1 MTIAT
6 TKRMKAIFKGL
17 FLGLY
22 LSSSCPDLSAQALKS
37 SDEALAAVQAEL
49 LRIDALDGQQDGALN
64 FAGKALN
71 DRANFLYFNLISK
84 LSYKMRQSGETPA
97 LTQHYLQTLREDL
110 RGIHGGNFQ
119 YLSSYEQYFDLLDRL
134 FTTTQAEKALEVVK
148 NRALTAL
155 KALPYI
161 TPRKWAADFLQY
173 AAGVYPYEVL
183 RVYLDFSREAY
194 ALPVLEKVARQD
206 PNAMK
211 QYMSG
216 YHPVNMLIQTST
228 DPVVLKLYEIFE
240 RYGSRAQSFTLIH
253 WVMEGKMTLEDAE
266 ALTRNEDVYY
276 AKLVELR
283 KKQDIL
289 GSYSVDQELS
299 DRSLAQIRQINLLHD
314 ESDAVRF
321 ASVNKSSAE
330 ELYSLMVYSQEEVF
344 TSSFLGLY
352 KRFMQRR
359 PDSSGYGFLKRM
371 GMNRFRTFIKMC
383 AGYNAL
389 MPFLK
394 TMQPFER
401 VALIDQIVKGL
412 DKTGGNLGPAV
423 EVADI
428 YGSITDTVLKEEF
441 TRKLEA
447 ELRRCVGEQNEYGIR
462 LYGLLY
468 KLCGK
473 DPLPIAGATYNFSI
487 PELTKI
493 DNKLLFPDAT
503 NMQLHVFYD
512 DEDGEGSYRGFIQ
525 TYISDAAN
533 WKLTDQ
539 GKWVLIESVK
549 GQKVQLYVNKP
560 AEQESALVLLEEK
573 FEKDKR
579 YPDVVVHRGHSY
591 HLTGTISHLH
601 PGTRIAILGSCG
613 GYQNISRVLENAGDA
628 QIVSSKQIGTRTV
641 NDVLL
646 KEMNEMLRKGEA
658 YDWQVLWN
666 RLNPKLASNPRWAD
680 YIPPYRNLG
689 VRFIKAFQQI

>member
-1 MTIAT
+1 MIAS
-6 TKRMKAIFKGL
+6 MKPMKSLFRSLVFLCCL
-17 FLGLY
+17 FLPGKQLA
-22 LSSSCPDLSAQALKS
+22 AQALKNP
-37 SDEALAAVQAEL
+37 DEALAAVQAEL
-49 LRIDALDGQQDGALN
+49 LRIDALDGQQDGVLN
-64 FAGKALN
+64 FAGKTMN

-84 LSYKMRQSGETPA
+84 LAYKMRQSGETPA
-97 LTQHYLQTLREDL
+97 MTLHYLQTLREDL
-110 RGIHGGNFQ
+110 RGIHSGNFQ
-119 YLSSYEQYFDLLDRL
+119 FLSSYEQYFDLLDRL
-134 FTTTQAEKALEVVK
+134 FSATQTDKALELTK
-148 NRALTAL
+148 NRALVAL

-183 RVYLDFSREAY
+183 RVYLDFAREDY

-216 YHPVNMLIQTST
+216 YHPVNMLIQTSQ
-228 DPVVLKLYEIFE
+228 DPVVLKLYEIFD

-253 WVMEGKMTLEDAE
+253 WVMDGKMKVEDAE
-266 ALTRNEDVYY
+266 ALARNEDVYY

-283 KKQDIL
+283 KKQEIL
-289 GSYSVDQELS
+289 GAYSVDQELS
-299 DRSLAQIRQINLLHD
+299 DRSLSQIRQINLLHD
-314 ESDAVRF
+314 ESDAIRF
-321 ASVNKSSAE
+321 ASVNKASAE
-330 ELYSLMVYSQEEVF
+330 ELYSLMVYSQDEIF
-344 TSSFLGLY
+344 TSTFLGLY

-383 AGYNAL
+383 AGYNSL

-401 VALIDQIVKGL
+401 VSLIDQIVKGL

-428 YGSITDTVLKEEF
+428 YGSITDAALKEEF
-441 TRKLEA
+441 TKKLEG
-447 ELRRCVGEQNEYGIR
+447 ELRRCVTEQSEYGIR

-473 DPLPIAGATYNFSI
+473 DPVPIAGSGYNFTI

-493 DNKLLFPDAT
+493 DSKLLFPDGK
-503 NMQLHVFYD
+503 NVQLHVFYD
-512 DEDGEGSYRGFIQ
+512 DEDGEGSYRGFLQ
-525 TYISDAAN
+525 TYISDPAN
-533 WKLTDQ
+533 WKVTDQ
-539 GKWVLIESVK
+539 QQWMLIESVK
-549 GQKVQLYVNKP
+549 GQPVKLYVNKP
-560 AEQESALVLLEEK
+560 ASQESALAALEAK
-573 FEKDKR
+573 FEKEKR

-591 HLTGTISHLH
+591 HLTGTIAHLH

-646 KEMNEMLRKGEA
+646 KDMNEMLRKGEPF
-658 YDWQVLWN
+658 DWQVLWN
-666 RLNPKLASNPRWAD
+666 RLNPKLAANPRWAD
-680 YIPPYRNLG
+680 YIPPYHNLG

>member
-1 MTIAT
+1 MIAS
-6 TKRMKAIFKGL
+6 MKQMKLPFQCLLLFAGL
-17 FLGLY
+17 L
-22 LSSSCPDLSAQALKS
+22 LSGNSLAAQALKTP
-37 SDEALAAVQAEL
+37 DEALAALQAEL

-64 FAGKALN
+64 FAGKTMN
-71 DRANFLYFNLISK
+71 DRATFLYFNLVSK
-84 LSYKMRQSGETPA
+84 LSYKIRQSGETPA
-97 LTQHYLQTLREDL
+97 LTLHYLQTLREDL
-110 RGIHGGNFQ
+110 RGIHGGNYQF
-119 YLSSYEQYFDLLDRL
+119 LSSYEQYFDLLDRL
-134 FTTTQAEKALEVVK
+134 FTAPQADKALELTK

-183 RVYLDFSREAY
+183 RVYLDFSREEY

-216 YHPVNMLIQTST
+216 YHPVNMLIQTSQ
-228 DPVVLKLYEIFE
+228 DPVMLKLYEIFD
-240 RYGSRAQSFTLIH
+240 RYGSRAQGFTLIQ
-253 WVMEGKMTLEDAE
+253 WIMDGKMKIEDAE
-266 ALTRNEDVYY
+266 ALARNEDVYY

-289 GSYSVDQELS
+289 GSYSVDQELG
-299 DRSLAQIRQINLLHD
+299 DRSLSQIRQINLLHD
-314 ESDAVRF
+314 ENDAMRF

-330 ELYSLMVYSQEEVF
+330 ELYSLMVYSQDEIF
-344 TSSFLGLY
+344 TSTFLGLY

-383 AGYNAL
+383 AGYNSL
-389 MPFLK
+389 MPFLQ
-394 TMQPFER
+394 TMQGFER

-412 DKTGGNLGPAV
+412 DKTGGNLAPAV

-428 YGSITDTVLKEEF
+428 YGSITDAALKEEF
-441 TRKLEA
+441 TKKLEG
-447 ELRRCVGEQNEYGIR
+447 ELRRCVIEQNEYGIR

-473 DPLPIAGATYNFSI
+473 DPLPIAGNSYNFSI
-487 PELTKI
+487 PELTRI
-493 DNKLLFPDAT
+493 DSKLLFPDGK
-503 NMQLHVFYD
+503 NVQLHVFYD
-512 DEDGEGSYRGFIQ
+512 DEDGEGSYRGFLQ
-525 TYISDAAN
+525 TYISDPVN

-539 GKWVLIESVK
+539 QQWMLIESAK
-549 GQKVQLYVNKP
+549 GQPVKIYVNKP
-560 AEQESALVLLEEK
+560 ANQETALGALEEL
-573 FEKDKR
+573 FEKEKR

-591 HLTGTISHLH
+591 HLTGTIAHLH

-646 KEMNEMLRKGEA
+646 KDMNEMLRKGEA
-658 YDWQVLWN
+658 FDWQVLWS

-680 YIPPYRNLG
+680 YIPPYQNLG